1 MKNPSIPLPDRCPT
15 INELMDAVFYL
26 KINKRTGIDKISFN
40 VIKNCFEEL
49 SDLSLQTGKH
59 PDFLKIAK
67 VIPVF
72 KTGDLEEVSNY
83 RPISVLPCF
92 LKILERIMHNR
103 LYSYLVNENENDNYT
118 LEILMIYPTP
128 LTLLAMRHY

>member
-1 MKNPSIPLPDRCPT
+1 
-15 INELMDAVFYL
+15 MDAVFYL
-26 KINKRTGIDKISFN
+26 KINKRTGIDEISFN

-49 SDLSLQTGKH
+49 SDLSLQTGKY

-67 VIPVF
+67 VIPEF